1 MTPSEIEARFA
12 KYDER
17 IASLEDAHEAQK
29 WTITALIGSH
39 PNLKLLLGMIRRA
52 IQGMR
57 DRSASADHD
66 PSCERIL
73 QQLLETEAT
82 VLQAI
87 AARERV
93 LGRKKPEPEQ
103 EQEPEPE
110 RER

>member
-1 MTPSEIEARFA
+1 MTPAEIEDRFA

-17 IASLEDAHEAQK
+17 LAAMDDAHEAQK

-73 QQLLETEAT
+73 KQLLDTEAT

-103 EQEPEPE
+103 EPEQEQE

>member
-1 MTPSEIEARFA
+1 MTPAEIEDRFA

-17 IASLEDAHEAQK
+17 IAAMEDAHEAQK

-57 DRSASADHD
+57 DRSASAAHD

-73 QQLLETEAT
+73 QQLLETEST
-82 VLQAI
+82 VLQAM

-93 LGRKKPEPEQ
+93 LGRKKAEQ
-103 EQEPEPE
+103 EQEPEQEPE
-110 RER
+110 R